1 MLNFKH
7 SDLLKKFEQPIRVLK
22 IECSEKLCWKI
33 IYRIGPRPKV
43 RFIFTLPEKSEV
55 DVGAIRF
62 QLILVSHFT
71 CTPSSY
77 YHLQSLQITLSVT
90 TEYILLSGHRSI
102 SIYRLK
108 PVLSDPLRYVHNKEP
123 HNSQLDWVNIPFLCR
138 HLVTP
143 IYLVRTYNASLS

>member
-1 MLNFKH
+1 MGVYFNSTVHCSRCFSTWGHFL
-7 SDLLKKFEQPIRVLK
+7 SLLCPWSLGWMGEQ
-22 IECSEKLCWKI
+22 I
-33 IYRIGPRPKV
+33 IY
-43 RFIFTLPEKSEV
+43 
-55 DVGAIRF
+55 